1 MLFFSA
7 SFVWWRDKV
16 VLVWYLDCI
25 LCTFKVS
32 KKPNVLNLGLKFP
45 PPLEALRWVGFFCLN
60 FAHFFPAL
68 DLFLCAPLNSLWDE
82 PCRSWIQ
89 EHKQNLQ
96 PMLSSN
102 AGGGVWKCG
111 SKNWQSWLNGERR
124 DIYLPS
130 NSPGQL
136 KFVVIFWNKMT
147 FVSKIYKSRILSF

>member
-82 PCRSWIQ
+82 PCKSWIQ

-102 AGGGVWKCG
+102 AGGGSENVAVRTGRVGLMGKG
-111 SKNWQSWLNGERR
+111 GIF
-124 DIYLPS
+124 IYQATV
-130 NSPGQL
+130 PG
-136 KFVVIFWNKMT
+136 N
-147 FVSKIYKSRILSF
+147 LSSLLSSEIKWRLFQRFINHEF